1 MKLTKTISLA
11 ALLSCVLLACSGNSE
26 TAKFIPGAWQQSQGV
41 VRLTLDELDDNGEGQ
56 GRYKFEGEDVVR
68 FQWTFDGNLSLQT
81 PRGTAQATVLA
92 SEGFLSIKDVSDPAL
107 KRLEGVYDTT
117 SVRLY

>member
-1 MKLTKTISLA
+1 MF
-11 ALLSCVLLACSGNSE
+11 ACSGDSDVSQ
-26 TAKFIPGAWQQSQGV
+26 FIPGAWQQSQGV
-41 VRLTLDELDDNGEGQ
+41 VRLTIDEPDDNGQGR

-68 FQWTFDGNLSLQT
+68 FQWTFDGKLNLRT

-92 SEGFLSIKDVSDPAL
+92 SEGFLSISQVSDPKL
-107 KRLEGVYDTT
+107 NRLEGIYDPT

>member
-1 MKLTKTISLA
+1 MKLTTKICLIS
-11 ALLSCVLLACSGNSE
+11 LLSCFLLACSGNSE
-26 TAKFIPGAWQQSQGV
+26 IAQFIPGAWQQSQGV
-41 VRLTLDELDDNGEGQ
+41 VRLTIDEPDDNGQGK

-68 FQWTFDGNLSLQT
+68 FQWTFDGKLNLQT

-92 SEGFLSIKDVSDPAL
+92 SEGFLSIKDVSDAGL